1 MRESVTISLPGE
13 LKAELDR
20 LTATDGVSRSDVM
33 REALREYLFARQLE
47 ELRRQMIPYAEAQ
60 GVFTDEDVFR
70 EIS

>member
-1 MRESVTISLPGE
+1 MRESVTISLPVE

-20 LTATDGVSRSDVM
+20 LTATDGVSRSDLM
-33 REALREYLFARQLE
+33 REALREYLFARQLQ
-47 ELRRQMIPYAEAQ
+47 ELRCQMIPYAEAQ

>member
-1 MRESVTISLPGE
+1 VRESVTISLPEE

-20 LTATDGVSRSDVM
+20 LTSADGVSRSDVM

>member
-1 MRESVTISLPGE
+1 VRESVTISLPE
-13 LKAELDR
+13 DLKTELDR

-33 REALREYLFARQLE
+33 REALREYLFARQLQ
-47 ELRRQMIPYAEAQ
+47 ELRRKMIPYAEAQ